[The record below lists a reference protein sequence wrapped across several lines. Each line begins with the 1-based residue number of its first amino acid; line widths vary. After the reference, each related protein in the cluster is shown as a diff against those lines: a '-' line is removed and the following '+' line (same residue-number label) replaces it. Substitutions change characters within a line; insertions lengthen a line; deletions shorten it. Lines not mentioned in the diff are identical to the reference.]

1 MYGWLYRIIP
11 GPWWVKVLVLLVLFA
26 ALVVVLFGWV
36 FPVIAPY
43 MPFNDATIEGRA
55 FHATAHAAVDTIIPG
70 ADL

>member
-36 FPVIAPY
+36 FPMIAPY
-43 MPFNDATIEGRA
+43 MPFNQGTISA
-55 FHATAHAAVDTIIPG
+55 LAAPVVS
-70 ADL
+70 AVAL